1 MHSLRNRLIARG
13 CRAAV
18 LSRERQAVTQ
28 DAITGR
34 AEPTFHAASAGAGWP
49 PAIRSF
55 WDSGEGERFGV
66 SGAGGDDVE

>member
-1 MHSLRNRLIARG
+1 
-13 CRAAV
+13 
-18 LSRERQAVTQ
+18 VTQ